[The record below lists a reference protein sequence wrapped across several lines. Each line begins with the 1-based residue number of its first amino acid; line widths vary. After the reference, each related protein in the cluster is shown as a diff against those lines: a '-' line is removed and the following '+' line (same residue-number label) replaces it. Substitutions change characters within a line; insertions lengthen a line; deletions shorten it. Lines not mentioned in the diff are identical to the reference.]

1 MLRIDI
7 GQRGQIDDGPPAGA
21 GPHAGPDVHVR
32 ESGGAFHEGNGLA
45 AQHADEHIH
54 HAARTHQGRG
64 RGKHLLHNTHDDN
77 RGNKVRSIGNNLYR
91 FLELRAAQLVHHQR
105 QQQAAGKF
113 GQQRVKAQA
122 DGVADNLQRIG
133 RAQEALK
140 VLEHIHLA
148 AGGSPRATPDALGR
162 LEIFKGNLH
171 AQHRPIVE

>member
-1 MLRIDI
+1 MADVQDKQRNRGGNQHRQGDIPDFLQLGCAVQRGRLIMLRIDI

-45 AQHADEHIH
+45 AQHADEHIY

-105 QQQAAGKF
+105 QQQA
-113 GQQRVKAQA
+113 Q
-122 DGVADNLQRIG
+122 
-133 RAQEALK
+133 
-140 VLEHIHLA
+140 
-148 AGGSPRATPDALGR
+148 
-162 LEIFKGNLH
+162 
-171 AQHRPIVE
+171 